1 MSIRSFID
9 PVELRQEIANLKK
22 AGGKIGF
29 VPTMGALHQGHLSL
43 LQQAKSECDYV
54 VASIFVNPK
63 QFGPNEDFSSYP
75 RMIKE
80 DLEKLEEQN
89 VDAVFLPNA
98 RDMYPEGFQT
108 YVDNEEMSQV
118 LCGANRPGHFRGV
131 LTVVIKLLNLVNPDL
146 AIFGKKD
153 YQQLKVIQ
161 AMARDL
167 HLPMSIVGGEI
178 VREPDGLAMSSR
190 NLRLSAEERQQAPRL
205 YQALEGVRESFNTGN
220 REPKSLLR
228 SFQKQMEG
236 TGFRLQYAEI
246 RDQEH
251 LVEFTAEIDKPAVLA
266 VAAFLGSVRLI
277 DNIELGI

>member
-1 MSIRSFID
+1 MRSFID